1 MRVFNYSCFF
11 AAFLLCSRIV
21 CSYTHKTVKQNN
33 YKNMK
38 FMGGMMGRVPGWCD
52 SRMNVCM
59 YMYVQHTP
67 LPFGKF
73 EYVVCWLWREM
84 GALPLTLRAL
94 LYPTIHWR
102 TGDYRLDWGGEV
114 QRATSRLKQQPT
126 TTTAIVDTNVDEKT
140 MLFDESTTAAT
151 TTKTS
156 LCVATNI
163 IQTTTPLTVS

>member
-1 MRVFNYSCFF
+1 
-11 AAFLLCSRIV
+11 
-21 CSYTHKTVKQNN
+21 
-33 YKNMK
+33 
-38 FMGGMMGRVPGWCD
+38 
-52 SRMNVCM
+52 M
-59 YMYVQHTP
+59 YVYVVQHTP

-126 TTTAIVDTNVDEKT
+126 TTTTIVDTNADEKT
-140 MLFDESTTAAT
+140 MLFDESTTAET
-151 TTKTS
+151 TTTTTTTS

-163 IQTTTPLTVS
+163 IQTTTPLMVS